1 MRWRSAR
8 DRAPP
13 PSWAPPDLR
22 LLTAALLVHF
32 QDPSVD
38 ELLLNG
44 ACSVFV
50 RSGTKLAPAAPFF
63 EHDEALLDF
72 LLELA
77 ASQDIRLDPACGSAG
92 GTLPELPGRWH
103 CVLPPLSRDGPLF
116 CVRRHRFEA
125 LTLDD
130 FSMTAEVRGR
140 LERHVEVGAPLVIVG
155 ATGCGKTSLLAAL
168 LRVHA
173 LEERVVVIETLPE
186 LPRLGPAWIRLAE
199 RPASLEG
206 RGGVAA
212 DRLLAEALRLSPDR
226 LVLGEIRGAE
236 ARAFVEAARTGHQ
249 GLMATLH
256 AGSANEA
263 LARLCALAK
272 ADAAPDGLAVVRLVR
287 GRLPRIVGFTRC

>member
-1 MRWRSAR
+1 V
-8 DRAPP
+8 
-13 PSWAPPDLR
+13 PPDLR
-22 LLTAALLVHF
+22 LLTAALLVPF
-32 QDPSVD
+32 RDPSVD

-50 RSGTKLAPAAPFF
+50 RRGTKLVPVSPLF
-63 EHDEALLDF
+63 EDDEALLDF

-77 ASQDIRLDPACGSAG
+77 ASQEVRLDPACGSAG

-116 CVRRHRFEA
+116 CIRRHRFEA

-130 FSMTAEVRGR
+130 FSMTAEVRSR

-155 ATGCGKTSLLAAL
+155 STACGKTSLLAAL
-168 LRVHA
+168 LREHA
-173 LEERVVVIETLPE
+173 LDERVIVIETIPE

-206 RGGVAA
+206 RGGIAA

-236 ARAFVEAARTGHQ
+236 ARAFVEAARTGHA

-256 AGSANEA
+256 AGSASEA

-272 ADAAPDGLAVVRLVR
+272 TESPPDSLAVVRLLR
-287 GRLPRIVGFTRC
+287 GMPPRIVGFTRC